1 MESVGSISGLVSG
14 ILFVIPILLVSFWWV
29 ILPAYY
35 LMLVFEL
42 RSISL
47 VESVGGKTMGL
58 VGIVIVQILL
68 PVVPLLLYPF
78 MPGPARTGEPLGMDM
93 KAYWAVYTGVAFT
106 LCGFAV
112 FYFAQWVLIRHKL
125 REDLIK

>member
-14 ILFVIPILLVSFWWV
+14 ILFVIPILLVSFWWIV
-29 ILPAYY
+29 LPAYY
-35 LMLVFEL
+35 LMLVIEL

-47 VESVGGKTMGL
+47 VESVGGKTAGL
-58 VGIVIVQILL
+58 VGIVIIQILL

-78 MPGPARTGEPLGMDM
+78 MPGPTRTGEPLGMDM
-93 KAYWAVYTGVAFT
+93 KAYWAVYTGVALS

-112 FYFAQWVLIRHKL
+112 FYFTQWVLIQHKL
-125 REDLIK
+125 SEHTRK